1 MCWFAETCRAKED
14 ATSYQEEK
22 KKKRPWFFRDP
33 WEAQPGVASG
43 I

>member
-14 ATSYQEEK
+14 ETRYQEE